1 MREVRV
7 ATFAGPGT
15 APEIQSVPYPQVPA
29 RAGLIEVEAFGVC
42 GTDLHILQGHWPKP
56 LPWSFSLDHEV
67 AGVLADKGED
77 LKEDYIGQPLEV
89 GCRVMIPPLM
99 PYGECH
105 YCRYILLQSAAP
117 MGWLGRN
124 GLLRPADAPGDR
136 ALASARRYVVAT
148 GIAVG
153 TSSLLHPRPQSRR
166 RRQWLLGR

>member
-29 RAGLIEVEAFGVC
+29 RAGLIEVEACGVC

-56 LPWSFSLDHEV
+56 LPWPFSLGHEV

-99 PYGECH
+99 PCGECH
-105 YCRYILLQSAAP
+105 YCRHYHYHYYYHCFVCYFFVCFL
-117 MGWLGRN
+117 
-124 GLLRPADAPGDR
+124 
-136 ALASARRYVVAT
+136 
-148 GIAVG
+148 
-153 TSSLLHPRPQSRR
+153 
-166 RRQWLLGR
+166 